1 MTLGQK
7 IKKFRNEKKLTQKDI
22 AEQLNVS
29 FQTVSK
35 WENDENEP
43 DIYTLKKLSKIFN
56 CSLDCLLSNEED
68 NKEVSETKEESKE
81 VPVNKETIVIHQKEI
96 HTCAKCGKNISEEEL
111 VSEDDTKT
119 ERYGSATRSVS
130 VAQTYYHKK
139 CLSQIKIER
148 AKQEEIAK
156 KRKASKSR
164 KISIGWSIAACVV
177 TLVISL
183 MVLLSTEPYNQTLKP
198 IFAVLISVGL
208 GYGIFAMVYC
218 VLSGSYIVY
227 VFLWCSKLTI
237 KFPGLIFSWNLDGFI
252 WLIGMKI
259 LFAILGFLIGVGALL
274 LAITLSSALSIISLP
289 FIIAHNEKTYYDDA
303 LF

>member
-43 DIYTLKKLSKIFN
+43 DIYTLKKLSKIFS

-96 HTCAKCGKNISEEEL
+96 HTCAKCGKNIPEEEL

-156 KRKASKSR
+156 KGKHPNQEKYLL
-164 KISIGWSIAACVV
+164 GG
-177 TLVISL
+177 
-183 MVLLSTEPYNQTLKP
+183 VLLL
-198 IFAVLISVGL
+198 
-208 GYGIFAMVYC
+208 
-218 VLSGSYIVY
+218 VLSLLL
-227 VFLWCSKLTI
+227 FRLWCYYQRNHII
-237 KFPGLIFSWNLDGFI
+237 K
-252 WLIGMKI
+252 
-259 LFAILGFLIGVGALL
+259 
-274 LAITLSSALSIISLP
+274 
-289 FIIAHNEKTYYDDA
+289 H
-303 LF
+303 